1 MHGSEKSVEDG
12 GVEMSNG
19 NTPPHLGFGHL
30 GVTVPDVAGAVERL
44 RSHGVR
50 VVKEVGGSER
60 ADVPLSEWEESRGV
74 GVGEMHANYKAF
86 FDRFAFVADPVSFS
100 FGLSWGFF
108 YYACVLI
115 IEQDGYLVEILP
127 QSMG

>member
-1 MHGSEKSVEDG
+1 M
-12 GVEMSNG
+12 EMSNG

-30 GVTVPDVAGAVERL
+30 GITVPDVAGAVERL

-100 FGLSWGFF
+100 FGLFNV
-108 YYACVLI
+108 CVCMLI
-115 IEQDGYLVEILP
+115 MKQDGYLVEILP